1 MDRLRD
7 SYRSKGSE
15 IEVNEQVSVIS
26 PLLHT
31 VQWKGLLD
39 LSGSRDEDG
48 ICHWGFRPVGF
59 RCSFFL
65 TWPGQVPSLA
75 SLQRST
81 GAPCS
86 KTGWQIQAQG
96 MLTTDTNQ
104 HNQ

>member
-59 RCSFFL
+59 RCSFFFNL
-65 TWPGQVPSLA
+65 AWSGIQPCVTAAINRGPLLKDRMADPGPGNA
-75 SLQRST
+75 N
-81 GAPCS
+81 
-86 KTGWQIQAQG
+86 
-96 MLTTDTNQ
+96 D
-104 HNQ
+104 